1 MSFRICKPKYLGY
14 MYVGKDCYQETIP
27 TWSFFL
33 WVNLYLNFSEPRGI
47 QLKVQC
53 RDPTYVPIS
62 KTTRVNNNLGQSHQT
77 PTLTRHFCN
86 LFGLLRN
93 EICRKKKRSPP
104 PRRARE
110 QSLQKISW
118 NGGGDHLALQCHI
131 KSNQLKHNGAF
142 LPPCTVFYALWSWPL
157 FGIAIALLEML
168 DTSTLTSSTLKIT
181 KCSNLCNFLLICL
194 CAIILLKKTYKLSR
208 FIFYVEQMT

>member
-1 MSFRICKPKYLGY
+1 MFKPQWVLEFVRQNNISDIHLYF
-14 MYVGKDCYQETIP
+14 GKDCYRETIP

-33 WVNLYLNFSEPRGI
+33 WMSLYLNFSEPRGI

-93 EICRKKKRSPP
+93 EICRKRKGRRRRS
-104 PRRARE
+104 ARVNNPYRKSRE
-110 QSLQKISW
+110 MAVIIWLYSATLSQISW
-118 NGGGDHLALQCHI
+118 NIMALFFHRAQCSMHFEVDPFLALQ
-131 KSNQLKHNGAF
+131 
-142 LPPCTVFYALWSWPL
+142 LPSW
-157 FGIAIALLEML
+157 
-168 DTSTLTSSTLKIT
+168 
-181 KCSNLCNFLLICL
+181 KC
-194 CAIILLKKTYKLSR
+194 
-208 FIFYVEQMT
+208 

>member
-1 MSFRICKPKYLGY
+1 M
-14 MYVGKDCYQETIP
+14 
-27 TWSFFL
+27 
-33 WVNLYLNFSEPRGI
+33 NLYLNFSEPRGI

-62 KTTRVNNNLGQSHQT
+62 KTTRVDNNLGQSHQT

-93 EICRKKKRSPP
+93 EICRKRKG
-104 PRRARE
+104 RRRCSARVNNPYRKSRE
-110 QSLQKISW
+110 MVVIIWLYSATLSQISW
-118 NGGGDHLALQCHI
+118 NIMGLFFHRA
-131 KSNQLKHNGAF
+131 
-142 LPPCTVFYALWSWPL
+142 VFYALWSWPL

-181 KCSNLCNFLLICL
+181 KYSNLCNFLLICL
-194 CAIILLKKTYKLSR
+194 FAIILCQKQ
-208 FIFYVEQMT
+208 IFLFSILPWNK